1 MTYQGRIQGG
11 LWGLE
16 TPFQSVSY
24 SKVSTSINYFIGAII
39 IINGLAYNNINSQ
52 SSVI

>member
-1 MTYQGRIQGG
+1 MQGG

-24 SKVSTSINYFIGAII
+24 SKVSFSIDYFTGAAGIVTDI
-39 IINGLAYNNINSQ
+39 AN
-52 SSVI
+52 